1 MFNIIKDIL
10 STSPLNH
17 ETQLKIEEL
26 IFNGF
31 KEYFDDSDNIIN
43 ILGGFNSKLVS
54 NQEFI
59 AFIHKTMDN
68 IKILLRELK
77 TSLNKKISN
86 NKTKKTRDQTT
97 LFKIILSNL
106 NIKDLISVIIMTF
119 FNVITYNMVKKEDKT
134 GDPFFQTN
142 LVNLS
147 IDMGKRTVDFYIR
160 SLYKNASLD
169 LKLTEFKDKLKA
181 DPSHNIIDDVEFLV
195 YIGSG
200 LILIMKESG
209 LVEDKIVKIDRK
221 KNQSLITEEVLKIC
235 GKDIVNKAIAIP
247 FNLPMIVEPKNYINL
262 KRLSDGGYLLNNKEI
277 IQPLFTENLLQTEKS
292 SILKDNKILESI
304 NGIMKTPFKIN
315 TQLLDYILNTP
326 GFITPSQDPPYSN
339 LKKRTKVQEK
349 EYQK

>member
-221 KNQSLITEEVLKIC
+221 QKSKFNNRRSFKNLW
-235 GKDIVNKAIAIP
+235 
-247 FNLPMIVEPKNYINL
+247 
-262 KRLSDGGYLLNNKEI
+262 
-277 IQPLFTENLLQTEKS
+277 
-292 SILKDNKILESI
+292 
-304 NGIMKTPFKIN
+304 
-315 TQLLDYILNTP
+315 
-326 GFITPSQDPPYSN
+326 
-339 LKKRTKVQEK
+339 
-349 EYQK
+349 